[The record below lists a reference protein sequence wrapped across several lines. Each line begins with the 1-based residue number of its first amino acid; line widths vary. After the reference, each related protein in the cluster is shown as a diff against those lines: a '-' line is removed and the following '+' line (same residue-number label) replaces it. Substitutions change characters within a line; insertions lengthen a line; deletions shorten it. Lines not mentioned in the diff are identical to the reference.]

1 MDFAESF
8 ILLTLQAAKRTN
20 WELHKIVVMKAMRN
34 LSIMT
39 PDIKGKSLTVSLSE
53 LYISSMETQAICQAS
68 MKQFQTKPRKESSK
82 VVTWCVTG
90 SNPAF
95 RLCNSLKRQEL
106 MKTTIDGCLQ
116 K

>member
-1 MDFAESF
+1 
-8 ILLTLQAAKRTN
+8 
-20 WELHKIVVMKAMRN
+20 MKAMRN

-82 VVTWCVTG
+82 VVT
-90 SNPAF
+90 
-95 RLCNSLKRQEL
+95 
-106 MKTTIDGCLQ
+106 
-116 K
+116 